1 MQIKSSRPVS
11 VSEAKEILAKRKD
24 DGELGYEQNQALEN
38 TDRFGDSDAK
48 KAKAL
53 IETLSKIDKIST
65 ELAIKIVDIRP
76 GNAATLRAI
85 LVKDRVELNEDE
97 LNNILKELA

>member
-1 MQIKSSRPVS
+1 MQIKSSRPAS

-24 DGELGYEQNQALEN
+24 DGELGY
-38 TDRFGDSDAK
+38 DRFGDSDAK
-48 KAKAL
+48 KAKTL